1 MNTLQL
7 IEQVK
12 TGNLRPLKKERWI
25 KHLWLTKENKVN
37 LEKVASFENIKQHHV
52 LTYVE
57 NTLRV
62 LESIECSSKTKKV
75 VEEVLKWSE
84 VAKGGMPSVRRKWKE
99 QGISLFAHNEG
110 SAQIY
115 WAEGKKDIV
124 VYTLIFTHGLMGQYL
139 RGEVSL
145 KENSLVNELIA
156 NGKVTK
162 KELKELLLVLNQC
175 IIGGVS
181 DTLWQQIS
189 VSINEVID
197 LVLEGKVKSA
207 SLKERV
213 QRLRQISISEG
224 ENFEKEYKEIV
235 TDEVEEIL
243 EGLFFDKQLWYIE
256 PALKEF
262 SLEEFIKI
270 FLLIHGQT
278 KHAVHQTRHL
288 SLEGFMSQI
297 YYEYKGEKKI
307 NLFKKRIIEKYLR
320 DHSMEDIL
328 NDNIKQSDHVTPVL
342 NVEKP
347 TISFDF
353 RFSTVGE
360 KLIDFCVEAE
370 KSNVLHEQ
378 AVVLL
383 FDLFE
388 LRRDQYDRFHNEEK
402 YLKDMNGSGDFKRGI
417 VEQTVG
423 KKVLDIG
430 PGSGVILD
438 MIEETYPDKEVYGI
452 DISKN
457 VIEGLEKKKQKENRK
472 WNVIEG
478 DALSLEDRFEKESID
493 TIIYSSI
500 IHELFS
506 YIPYEGEK
514 FNYDTIRAALKSAF
528 KVLKKK
534 GRIIIRDGIMSEP
547 ADEKRIIE
555 FKDENAMAFL
565 KRYANDFKGR
575 NIQYEIIEENKVV
588 MPINDCME
596 FLYTYTWGDESY
608 VHEINEQFGYF
619 TPSNYE
625 LFLQETL
632 GEKAKIITL
641 QHYLQEGYS
650 EHLLPKVNVYNE
662 KGHVVDLPDSTCFI
676 VIEKQ

>member
-1 MNTLQL
+1 MKTLQV
-7 IEQVK
+7 IEQTK
-12 TGNLRPLKKERWI
+12 AGNLDILKNEKWL
-25 KHLWLTKENKVN
+25 KYLWLTKENKVN
-37 LEKVASFENIKQHHV
+37 LEKVASFQNIKQHHV

-62 LESIECSSKTKKV
+62 LENIQCSSKAKKV

-99 QGISLFAHNEG
+99 RGISLFAHNEG

-115 WAEGKKDIV
+115 WAEEKKDIV

-145 KENSLVNELIA
+145 KENMLVNELIA
-156 NGKVTK
+156 NKKVTK
-162 KELKELLLVLNQC
+162 EELKELLLVLNQC

-181 DTLWQQIS
+181 DALWKQ
-189 VSINEVID
+189 VKESIEEVID
-197 LVLEGKVKSA
+197 VVLEQKITSA

-213 QRLRQISISEG
+213 KRLRQISISEG
-224 ENFEKEYKEIV
+224 ENFEKEYEKV
-235 TDEVEEIL
+235 VNDEVEEVL

-270 FLLIHGQT
+270 FLLIHNQT
-278 KHAVHQTRHL
+278 KHAIHQTRHL

-328 NDNIKQSDHVTPVL
+328 NDNIKQNDHVTHVV

-353 RFSTVGE
+353 HFSTVGE

-370 KSNVLHEQ
+370 KSNIMHEQ
-378 AVVLL
+378 AIVLL
-383 FDLFE
+383 FDLFG

-417 VEQTVG
+417 VEQIVG

-430 PGSGVILD
+430 PGSGVILN
-438 MIEETYPDKEVYGI
+438 MVEETHPEKEVYGI

-457 VIEGLEKKKQKENRK
+457 VIEELDKKKQKENRK
-472 WNVIEG
+472 WSVIEG
-478 DALSLEDRFEKESID
+478 NALSLEDHFEKESID

-506 YIPYEGEK
+506 YIPYEGKK

-528 KVLKKK
+528 NVLAKD

-547 ADEKRIIE
+547 ADQKRIIE
-555 FKDENAMAFL
+555 FKDENGMAFL
-565 KRYANDFKGR
+565 IRYANDFKGR
-575 NIQYEIIEENKVV
+575 NIQYEIVEDNKVL